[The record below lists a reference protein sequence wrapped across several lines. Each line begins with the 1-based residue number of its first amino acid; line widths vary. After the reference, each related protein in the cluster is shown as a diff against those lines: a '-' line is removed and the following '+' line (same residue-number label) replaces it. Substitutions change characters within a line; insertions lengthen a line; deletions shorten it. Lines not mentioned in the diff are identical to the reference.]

1 MRRGLLMA
9 VALLSIVTMVSA
21 YATLKIEPATQQ
33 INVGTTGTYTIKL
46 NTSDTGSA
54 ALQWSTSDDLI
65 LARIAGTGSLSRYG
79 TYSFTNTA
87 NVEQTFTLEVQPQS
101 GATINQEYEIEVDYK
116 GTSGKVKA
124 IATAGVEPIPELGTV
139 VLTSTGLLGLIGLV
153 MSRRRD

>member
-1 MRRGLLMA
+1 MKRSLLIA
-9 VALLSIVTMVSA
+9 VTLLSIVTIASA
-21 YATLKIEPATQQ
+21 YAILKIEPATQQ
-33 INVGTTGTYTIKL
+33 IPVGTTGTYSIKL
-46 NTSDTGSA
+46 NTSDTGNG